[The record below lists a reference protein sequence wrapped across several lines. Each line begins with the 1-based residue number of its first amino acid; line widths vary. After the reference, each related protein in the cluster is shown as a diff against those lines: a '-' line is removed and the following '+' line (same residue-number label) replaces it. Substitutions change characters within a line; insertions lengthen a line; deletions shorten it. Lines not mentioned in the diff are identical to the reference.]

1 MFALYNEMVIKEKE
15 RLSLCCTVPMMFVF
29 FFSFHEIF
37 LTGGRSFAGTCLRK
51 RFKRPASLS
60 LHHSENPIP

>member
-29 FFSFHEIF
+29 FFSFPKF
-37 LTGGRSFAGTCLRK
+37 S
-51 RFKRPASLS
+51 
-60 LHHSENPIP
+60 